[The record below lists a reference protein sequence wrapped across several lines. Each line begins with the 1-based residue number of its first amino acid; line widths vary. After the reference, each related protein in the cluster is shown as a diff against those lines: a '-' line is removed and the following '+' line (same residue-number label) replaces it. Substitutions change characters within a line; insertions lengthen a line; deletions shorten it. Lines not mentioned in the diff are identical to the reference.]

1 MRGVRADPL
10 VISNPQ
16 ASSSLRTSRHAIG
29 EAAVLLA
36 TGSIALPKEA
46 ACISSQ
52 TGSQKV
58 SIEEWNDEFARMGEA
73 AVPGKGSSLFSQ
85 EMVVDDTERLADWL
99 ATKWAPAVLRTYD
112 IAAIRIG
119 GRPVFAKKLDSGMV
133 EIVWQE
139 LVNFQSRVVG
149 RMILEVSSSGIE
161 AKRGPGD
168 ATDGFGSISVNPLP
182 GEEVLVN
189 RLADAAAQAVD
200 KGLAK
205 KARSKAK
212 ATAAKPA
219 PVRVTTLESAGT
231 VDVLVKEAV
240 PETGPR
246 KAGARRSTPR
256 RRKTAG
262 NDKTED

>member
-1 MRGVRADPL
+1 VDPFI
-10 VISNPQ
+10 ISNSQ
-16 ASSSLRTSRHAIG
+16 ASNSLRTSRHAIG
-29 EAAVLLA
+29 EAAALVA
-36 TGSIALPKEA
+36 IGSVSLPKEV

-58 SIEEWNDEFARMGEA
+58 SIEEWVEEFARMKDATA
-73 AVPGKGSSLFSQ
+73 AGKGSSLFSQ
-85 EMVVDDTERLADWL
+85 EMIVDDSERLANWL

-119 GRPVFAKKLDSGMV
+119 GRPVYAKRLDSGIV

-139 LVNFQSRVVG
+139 LVDFQSRVVG
-149 RMILEVSSSGIE
+149 RMIVEVSSSGII

-168 ATDGFGSISVNPLP
+168 ASDGFGSISVKPLP

-189 RLADAAAQAVD
+189 RLAEAAAQAVD

-205 KARSKAK
+205 KVRSKTAVK
-212 ATAAKPA
+212 APKPA
-219 PVRVTTLESAGT
+219 PVRVTSLESSGA
-231 VDVLVKEAV
+231 VDIPVKESV

-262 NDKTED
+262 SNNTE